1 MKELK
6 NVYPIDRSRLAASMK
21 SSCLVEDGTTFLPLL
36 TGRVIQV
43 VFCNISLHLLAII
56 GTIALL
62 ESVNPASAEK
72 AKVEKASKPVTLSG
86 LLDPVVAEL
95 LSSAFPSKSCS
106 NPEFHPTIGL
116 WTFTQDQAPVSEGSA
131 RRIYDELLAR
141 IMKQKPRCVEVLDS
155 AGIGAVIHH
164 LSKSGALEQSGGNT
178 LGALQ
183 EAHQAVDFVMF
194 PDLFE
199 QNGKVYLSMRVAERK
214 TGRTEAVAQPVEI
227 PASFTKAEVGDA
239 AKSLH
244 AALSA
249 ASAEL
254 LSGSQTITEITPT
267 GLYFED
273 SFAQPEVGR
282 FLMDQLL
289 ANLVQRGSNS
299 ITGKMLR
306 VRAIT
311 MERSEPAEADEGDG
325 GGSILPEEKAR
336 LEGSYLL
343 AGRYWLRGDALELV
357 LTLTAPDGAKR
368 MWRESIR
375 RSEFEGMEVEP
386 KNASALTPPLP
397 PSDYVFEVTTERG
410 VNPVF
415 RAGDVLNLRIR
426 LNRRAWVYC
435 FYVNSMG
442 GVTPIFP
449 LPSDMAGNR
458 KNPLKPKRTM
468 LLPDPAVDKFRF
480 RFTAETVGEE
490 LVSCYAT
497 GRDVARDLPDE
508 MFPEKP
514 AVVPFLTLDTVRQR
528 FRMLPD
534 AAVTESLITMTIAK

>member
-1 MKELK
+1 M
-6 NVYPIDRSRLAASMK
+6 R
-21 SSCLVEDGTTFLPLL
+21 SSCEAENDTTCMRLL
-36 TGRVIQV
+36 TDRVIRV
-43 VFCNISLHLLAII
+43 VYRSLALHSLPVIVCIAFLA
-56 GTIALL
+56 
-62 ESVNPASAEK
+62 SVNAVAAAKTKSEK
-72 AKVEKASKPVTLSG
+72 PSKPATLSG

-95 LSSAFPSKSCS
+95 LSSAFSSKLCS
-106 NPEFHPTIGL
+106 DPKFHSTIGL

-141 IMKQKPRCVEVLDS
+141 VMKQKPQCVEVLDS

-199 QNGKVYLSMRVAERK
+199 QNGKVYLSLRIAERK
-214 TGRTEAVAQPVEI
+214 TGRTEAVARPVEI

-289 ANLVQRGSNS
+289 AEFVQRGSNS
-299 ITGKMLR
+299 ITGKLLR

-311 MERSEPAEADEGDG
+311 VERADPAETDEGDG

-343 AGRYWLRGDALELV
+343 AGRYWLRGDAMELV
-357 LTLTAPDGAKR
+357 LTLTAPDGAKK
-368 MWRESIR
+368 MWRDSIR
-375 RSEFEGMEVEP
+375 RSEFEGMDVEP
-386 KNASALTPPLP
+386 KNPSVLSPPLP
-397 PSDYVFEVTTERG
+397 PSDYLFEVTTERG
-410 VNPVF
+410 TNPIF

-435 FYVNSMG
+435 FYVDSMG

-449 LPSDMAGNR
+449 LPRDLAGNR
-458 KNPLKPKRTM
+458 INPLKPKRTM
-468 LLPDPAVDKFRF
+468 LLPDPATDKFRF
-480 RFTAETVGEE
+480 RFTADTVGEE

-497 GRDVARDLPDE
+497 VRDIARDLPDE

-514 AVVPFLTLDTVRQR
+514 AVVPFLTLDTIRQR
-528 FRMLPD
+528 FRMLPN
-534 AAVTESLITMTIAK
+534 AAVTESLVTMTITK